1 MARKKTTH
9 EFDYYVLLFF
19 GLAFIGWL
27 WEVGLYLATEH
38 AFINRGV
45 YRGPYLPIYGAG
57 GLALC
62 LLLRPL
68 RRKPV
73 RVFLLSMALCSGL
86 EYFTSWFLERL
97 WGIRW
102 WDYSGHAWNLNGR
115 ICLLGAVVFGLG
127 GTGLVCL
134 LQPLY
139 ERLYQRIAK
148 KWRIV
153 LCLILLAMFI
163 ADATYCAVRP
173 NTGRGI
179 SMAEEAAVTA
189 NATDLAATPFGQEWQ
204 EATGVELEIMQQ
216 NPEGSRWNRSA
227 RWWAMPA

>member
-1 MARKKTTH
+1 MTRKKTTH

-62 LLLRPL
+62 
-68 RRKPV
+68 
-73 RVFLLSMALCSGL
+73 SGL

-134 LQPLY
+134 LLPLY

-179 SMAEEAAVTA
+179 SMVEEAAVTA
-189 NATDLAATPFGQEWQ
+189 NATDLAATPFGQAWQ